1 MPILHQMTTIT
12 SENLAKGV
20 FKISTMVIILR
31 MELVVELEAE
41 AEAEAEAMK
50 VKSSHLK
57 DRKSIRLRPSI
68 VCKTNPNHTVQ
79 IRTETPKSSTLLA
92 NTMPVTVF
100 DR

>member
-1 MPILHQMTTIT
+1 MTTIT

-41 AEAEAEAMK
+41 AEAEAMK

-57 DRKSIRLRPSI
+57 DRKSIRLLPSI

>member
-1 MPILHQMTTIT
+1 MTTIT

-31 MELVVELEAE
+31 VEL
-41 AEAEAEAMK
+41 EAEAEAMK

-100 DR
+100 DRWNEEFR